1 MFNILKDKKDNL
13 KIKDR
18 YYSHHDNRFIVIRDN
33 NDKFITIHE
42 KLKNHKWEEV
52 NRWDCDLY
60 YFGTIHERT
69 LIPSLNIFNIQNGK
83 GGFNALYNYEKD
95 QFLTPLNM
103 WDEITF
109 DASKNEFLAKLFI
122 KSSVENDDFYA
133 YDDEFGNKHIKYFF
147 TSESYMAI
155 LDKDGQ
161 VQDNKLFT
169 KDHEVKVIDLN
180 NYPSLEEFVK
190 ERQQY
195 CDTQKQLEK
204 ENFFYSLP
212 ELKLKRKK

>member
-1 MFNILKDKKDNL
+1 
-13 KIKDR
+13 
-18 YYSHHDNRFIVIRDN
+18 
-33 NDKFITIHE
+33 
-42 KLKNHKWEEV
+42 
-52 NRWDCDLY
+52 
-60 YFGTIHERT
+60 
-69 LIPSLNIFNIQNGK
+69 
-83 GGFNALYNYEKD
+83 
-95 QFLTPLNM
+95 
-103 WDEITF
+103 
-109 DASKNEFLAKLFI
+109 
-122 KSSVENDDFYA
+122 
-133 YDDEFGNKHIKYFF
+133 
-147 TSESYMAI
+147 MAI